1 MSAKDVP
8 LNCDTF
14 GALSSDNDRIIKK
27 LNCIKKQSLSDEF
40 VFRRNK
46 GVSLNSFNEILHNRR
61 LRNEMIWE
69 ALFLFFVAF
78 EEDIRRT
85 ISRNGQGKFAQAH
98 KPVNYKALKNSFLDS
113 VN

>member
-1 MSAKDVP
+1 
-8 LNCDTF
+8 
-14 GALSSDNDRIIKK
+14 
-27 LNCIKKQSLSDEF
+27 
-40 VFRRNK
+40 
-46 GVSLNSFNEILHNRR
+46 
-61 LRNEMIWE
+61 MIWE

-85 ISRNGQGKFAQAH
+85 ISRNGQGKFVQAD